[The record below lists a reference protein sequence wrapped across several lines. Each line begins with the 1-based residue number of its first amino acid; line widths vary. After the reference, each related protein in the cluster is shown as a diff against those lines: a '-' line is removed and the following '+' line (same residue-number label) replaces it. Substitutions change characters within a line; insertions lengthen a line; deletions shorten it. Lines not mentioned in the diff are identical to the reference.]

1 MDLDMTLVTR
11 PRTSPTQR
19 PKRFKAV
26 QFMIMQTY
34 CFWRLIRGNVYSY
47 LMVHEI
53 QSLYNFLTGSN
64 CIKSNHSDQMREI
77 FYYKQKSPGLKR
89 IQRAKKTDFL
99 LIKRISAASYKQ
111 I

>member
-1 MDLDMTLVTR
+1 MTLVTR

-34 CFWRLIRGNVYSY
+34 CFWRLIRVNVYSY
-47 LMVHEI
+47 LMGHEI
-53 QSLYNFLTGSN
+53 QSLYIFLTGSN
-64 CIKSNHSDQMREI
+64 CIKRSKSNHSDQMREI
-77 FYYKQKSPGLKR
+77 FYYKQKSSGLKS

-99 LIKRISAASYKQ
+99 TIKRIEAASYKQ